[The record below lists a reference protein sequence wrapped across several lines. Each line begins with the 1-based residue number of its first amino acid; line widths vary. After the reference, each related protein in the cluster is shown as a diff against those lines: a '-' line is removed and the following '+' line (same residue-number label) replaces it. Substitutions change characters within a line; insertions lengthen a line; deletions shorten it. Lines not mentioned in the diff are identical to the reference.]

1 MHQDGKINWEGL
13 EILSNEPFPNYEVER
28 NQRKVLRARLQN
40 TSNIPDPDEEGFY
53 PPSGT
58 VAVASKK
65 KRKPFEIF
73 NLGAP
78 ERELIATVKEKHMM
92 DVFKTI
98 QDEVN
103 KKIDVLENKVD
114 GLEYEIRNL
123 KKKNKC

>member
-1 MHQDGKINWEGL
+1 MRRRPDP
-13 EILSNEPFPNYEVER
+13 PFPPAR
-28 NQRKVLRARLQN
+28 IFDRWRAFWPAACLAFDWSHRRG
-40 TSNIPDPDEEGFY
+40 PEPDEEGFY

-58 VAVASKK
+58 VASKK